1 MVNWLWKRENTS
13 VACLAMCCGIVVDWL
28 RLEDHRTSKEGYTMM
43 TKFEGHRAYQ
53 HIQHLAVDIGPR
65 VMGSSGEKQA
75 TDYIRQYFEEL
86 GLEVDEQAFD
96 VETAILM
103 DHKLEIVE
111 PAMGEILSRPIM
123 LTPGTPK
130 GGVRG
135 ELVLVEGVSAPQV
148 GPHVAGKIV
157 LWNLGGA
164 SWLEGKDLL
173 GHRPLALVIVGS
185 AVGVKPKHFQMPTAM
200 VEPYDAVPTFFIT
213 YEDGLRLVR
222 SGAKEARLHL
232 DSVPGTGTSRNIIAE
247 LKGSDYP
254 EEIIVIGGHHDTM
267 PEISGAT
274 DNASGT
280 ALVLEL
286 ARLYATRGSK
296 RTLRFVTWGG
306 EEGGLIGSR
315 HYVRELK
322 KKDEEDRGAEGFDAR
337 RDKTE
342 LEQHLLSINVDVVG
356 MPLGHNACF
365 AVGPIGL
372 RATLGVMA
380 KELGVPQEVTEE
392 FYGSDHLPFA
402 TVNVPSAAF
411 SRRGAA
417 TTYEHGI
424 EDGIELIDAQQ
435 LGEVGG
441 FVDTFLARYVA
452 GAQAWPFER
461 KVPEAAQKE
470 IAERLK
476 IAGCDV

>member
-1 MVNWLWKRENTS
+1 M
-13 VACLAMCCGIVVDWL
+13 IIQFD
-28 RLEDHRTSKEGYTMM
+28 
-43 TKFEGHRAYQ
+43 GHRAYE
-53 HIQHLAVDIGPR
+53 HIQRLAVDIGPR
-65 VMGSSGEKQA
+65 VMGSSAERQA
-75 TDYIRQYFEEL
+75 TDYIQRYFEEL
-86 GLEVDEQAFD
+86 GLKVDEQAFD
-96 VETAILM
+96 VETAVLI
-103 DHKLEIVE
+103 DHKFEVVE
-111 PAMGEILSRPIM
+111 PALGEIPSWPMM

-130 GGVRG
+130 DGVRG

-148 GPHVAGKIV
+148 RPHIAGKIV
-157 LWNLGGA
+157 LWSVGA
-164 SWLEGKDLL
+164 ESWLEGKDLL
-173 GHRPLALVIVGS
+173 RHRPLALVVIGS
-185 AVGVKPKHFQMPTAM
+185 AVGVKPKHLQLPSALL
-200 VEPYDAVPTFFIT
+200 EPYDAVPTFFIT

-232 DSVPGTGTSRNIIAE
+232 DTERGTGTSRNIIAE
-247 LKGSDYP
+247 LKGDDFP
-254 EEIIVIGGHHDTM
+254 EEIIVVGGHHDTV
-267 PEISGAT
+267 PEIPGAT

-280 ALVLEL
+280 ALVMEL
-286 ARLYATRGSK
+286 ARLHATRGSK

-315 HYVRELK
+315 HYVHELK
-322 KKDEEDRGAEGFDAR
+322 KQDKNDRGVEGFDER

-342 LEQHLLSINVDVVG
+342 LEQHLLSISVDVVG
-356 MPLGHNACF
+356 MPLGHSACF
-365 AVGPIGL
+365 AVGPIEL
-372 RATLGVMA
+372 RATLSVMA

-402 TVNVPSAAF
+402 TVGVPSVAF

-417 TTYEHGI
+417 TTYMHGI
-424 EDGIELIDAQQ
+424 EDGIELIDAHQ

-441 FVDTFLARYVA
+441 FVDTFLARNVA

-476 IAGCDV
+476 KWGATPEELGEEK